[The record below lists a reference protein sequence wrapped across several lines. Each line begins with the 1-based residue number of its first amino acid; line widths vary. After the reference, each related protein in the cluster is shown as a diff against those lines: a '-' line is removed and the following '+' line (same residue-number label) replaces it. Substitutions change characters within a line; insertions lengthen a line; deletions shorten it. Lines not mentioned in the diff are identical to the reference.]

1 MSIDQDSF
9 DRAAVTG
16 LLAFAASVGLFS
28 LAGLLLLV
36 LQLAAE
42 TAQAV
47 AAAAPAGIGLTIAL
61 RRKGK

>member
-1 MSIDQDSF
+1 MSVTQDGV
-9 DRAAVTG
+9 DRALITG
-16 LLAFAASVGLFS
+16 LAMFAASVGLFT

>member
-1 MSIDQDSF
+1 MTQDGF
-9 DRAAVTG
+9 DRAALGG
-16 LLAFAASVGLFS
+16 LLAFTASVGLLS
-28 LAGLLLLV
+28 LAGLILLLM
-36 LQLAAE
+36 QLAAE

>member
-1 MSIDQDSF
+1 MSVTQDGV
-9 DRAAVTG
+9 DRALIG
-16 LLAFAASVGLFS
+16 SLAIFAASVGLFT

>member
-1 MSIDQDSF
+1 MTTQETV
-9 DRAAVTG
+9 DRALITG
-16 LLAFAASVGLFS
+16 LAVFAASVGLLS
-28 LAGLLLLV
+28 VAGLLLLL

>member
-1 MSIDQDSF
+1 MSVTQEGV
-9 DRAAVTG
+9 DRALIASLAV
-16 LLAFAASVGLFS
+16 FAMSVGLFT